1 MPMTSAAVAIV
12 TFAVIASAIVFA
24 ADRLA
29 ELRGTRAISRR
40 LEVLSR
46 SRL

>member
-1 MPMTSAAVAIV
+1 MTSAATAIL

-29 ELRGTRAISRR
+29 ELRETRVISRR
-40 LEVLSR
+40 LEILSR
-46 SRL
+46 SGL